1 MFSFDLSDNSR
12 IVTPLKSLR
21 KKLSEKSNSND
32 KYGLYLYEEAQV
44 MIN

>member
-1 MFSFDLSDNSR
+1 MSSFDLSDNSR
-12 IVTPLKSLR
+12 TITPLKSLR

-32 KYGLYLYEEAQV
+32 KYGFYLYKEAQV